1 MGSVKVAGSG
11 KVASEGDA
19 IMNDESVALGVAM
32 GKIVPQHIYKA
43 CKIDRESL
51 KKKREEDWCKCFRNN
66 DIISKF
72 FE

>member
-1 MGSVKVAGSG
+1 MGPVKSGGSA

-19 IMNDESVALGVAM
+19 IMYDESVALGVAM
-32 GKIVPQHIYKA
+32 GKIVPRHIYKA

-51 KKKREEDWCKCFRNN
+51 KMKREGDWFKCFRKN